1 MWLPCVYLLT
11 YGTLRHVVCACV
23 YRRDCV
29 WMSTRLCVRVDTLYS
44 AVVLLV
50 PINFRFVLGYSSV
63 WFVTQRQDRVS
74 VGRPIKNK
82 QHLVTACRWKTNRIH
97 RGSSPRQCF
106 FFSFFF
112 VRITSVGVAMLL
124 FSLLMINRHSHC
136 HRPAQEHQPEANVE
150 LLLRDVVLQTVL
162 ASFFCSGA
170 TQTD

>member
-29 WMSTRLCVRVDTLYS
+29 WMNTRLCVCVDTLYS

-82 QHLVTACRWKTNRIH
+82 QHLVTACRWKTNQIH

-162 ASFFCSGA
+162 ALFFCSGA

>member
-1 MWLPCVYLLT
+1 MLFA
-11 YGTLRHVVCACV
+11 RVCIGVTVSEWARACV
-23 YRRDCV
+23 CV
-29 WMSTRLCVRVDTLYS
+29 CVDTLYS

-97 RGSSPRQCF
+97 RGSSPRQWF
-106 FFSFFF
+106 FFFLTFFF

-150 LLLRDVVLQTVL
+150 LLLRDVVLQTAL
-162 ASFFCSGA
+162 ALFFCSGA